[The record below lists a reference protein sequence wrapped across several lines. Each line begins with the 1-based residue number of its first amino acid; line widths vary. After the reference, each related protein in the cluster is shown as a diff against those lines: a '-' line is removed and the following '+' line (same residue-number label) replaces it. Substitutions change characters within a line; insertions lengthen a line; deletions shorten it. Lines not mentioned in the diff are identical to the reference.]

1 MIRVLIAED
10 ELPLLRGIKNMIEK
24 IDPEFQVMKCAS
36 NGRDAID
43 FLMNNPV
50 DVLFTDI
57 NMPLADGIELLRF
70 VSKNYPQCQK
80 VIISGYSEFEY
91 AQEAIHLGVREY
103 LLKPI
108 VYDELS
114 KILQKL
120 RASIESERGEK
131 EKNILKSAVYGEIKS
146 SEMQKVQIAY
156 FCAGPMIKD
165 GFEES
170 VEECDFFKDINLDK
184 IALSLLPKKST
195 VYSFGKYQVNEKI
208 MLIVCNEDI
217 NVRNICTLIVEEAK
231 KAKVCITAV
240 CHREKIDLQ
249 EIPSLSRRLRNFMKS
264 NILFGQASVFEDTD
278 PSNKGN
284 RDKQSLFS
292 KIYSGNK
299 NTVLKE
305 AELVFS
311 NEMLR
316 QEELVYF
323 LEEIFKLVFP
333 KSKEYP
339 KENED
344 TIWNL
349 ILYSSNGKAL
359 YANLE
364 EILLEKGISEKQETT
379 QELME
384 RVERY
389 VQNHLTEGITVASI
403 ADNFGLVPPYLSRL
417 FKEYSGYTLSQ
428 YIQKIRLERAKA
440 LLKMDGDILAKDVA
454 EIIGYPNPLYF
465 SKIFKKKVGLYP
477 SEYRR
482 RSQEKD

>member
-1 MIRVLIAED
+1 
-10 ELPLLRGIKNMIEK
+10 
-24 IDPEFQVMKCAS
+24 
-36 NGRDAID
+36 
-43 FLMNNPV
+43 
-50 DVLFTDI
+50 
-57 NMPLADGIELLRF
+57 
-70 VSKNYPQCQK
+70 
-80 VIISGYSEFEY
+80 
-91 AQEAIHLGVREY
+91 
-103 LLKPI
+103 
-108 VYDELS
+108 
-114 KILQKL
+114 
-120 RASIESERGEK
+120 
-131 EKNILKSAVYGEIKS
+131 
-146 SEMQKVQIAY
+146 
-156 FCAGPMIKD
+156 MIKD
-165 GFEES
+165 G
-170 VEECDFFKDINLDK
+170 
-184 IALSLLPKKST
+184 
-195 VYSFGKYQVNEKI
+195 
-208 MLIVCNEDI
+208 
-217 NVRNICTLIVEEAK
+217 
-231 KAKVCITAV
+231 
-240 CHREKIDLQ
+240 
-249 EIPSLSRRLRNFMKS
+249 
-264 NILFGQASVFEDTD
+264 FEDTD
-278 PSNKGN
+278 PSNKVN
-284 RDKQSLFS
+284 RDKQALFS

-323 LEEIFKLVFP
+323 LEEIFELVFP

-359 YANLE
+359 YANLA
-364 EILLEKGISEKQETT
+364 EILLEKGINEKQETT

-389 VQNHLTEGITVASI
+389 VQKHLTEGITVASI

-465 SKIFKKKVGLYP
+465 SKIFKKRLAYIRP
-477 SEYRR
+477 SIGDEAKKKT
-482 RSQEKD
+482 ECMGGKWICKK